1 MFSSVC
7 AHSGNTSSSSASEVE
22 LWPPHPHYIALVLH
36 TQLNSRAE
44 TQDRRRHNGQDV
56 RGGGCM
62 EIRCFTSLSSSRPD
76 ASPFE
81 DQSFPRIRGFLPP
94 SRQIPPIL
102 AQTQLLREG
111 IKKTCFFWG
120 DLSQMWVGGVDDSQ
134 TRSKPLKTPQI
145 TPKIAFLTRILP
157 FVQGWQ

>member
-94 SRQIPPIL
+94 SRQIYWLRHSCLEIEATGSGVRIIEESSGIS
-102 AQTQLLREG
+102 AQLDFQTS
-111 IKKTCFFWG
+111 
-120 DLSQMWVGGVDDSQ
+120 SQPCCCIERKHF
-134 TRSKPLKTPQI
+134 RSLLKTR
-145 TPKIAFLTRILP
+145 LL
-157 FVQGWQ
+157 